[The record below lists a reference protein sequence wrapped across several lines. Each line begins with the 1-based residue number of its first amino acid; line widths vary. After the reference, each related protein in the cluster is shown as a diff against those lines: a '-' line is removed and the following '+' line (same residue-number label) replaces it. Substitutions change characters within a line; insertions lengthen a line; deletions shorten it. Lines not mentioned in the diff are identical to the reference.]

1 MRLEDFYVG
10 GSNLTNANYVNVGDQ
25 VKFIDTIKYY
35 QQSLSKLAETVTA
48 GEKKSIRI
56 ECKKYLKSHFYFK
69 NIWQSLNETDKN
81 CVLNYL
87 LSG

>member
-10 GSNLTNANYVNVGDQ
+10 GSNLTNANYVNIGDQ

-48 GEKKSIRI
+48 GEKKIYQNRVQKISKIVFLLQ
-56 ECKKYLKSHFYFK
+56 KYLAKFK
-69 NIWQSLNETDKN
+69 
-81 CVLNYL
+81 
-87 LSG
+87 